1 MKAHDCRRCGAH
13 SAVSRP
19 SKAYWLLIAPFWA
32 VLLFVGACCA
42 LMLPLNLVLVPAWL
56 ACAGAVGRIS
66 DRMATARC
74 GACGA
79 CGSES
84 AARTPEVTRRSTG
97 PANEGPM
104 EGALIREA

>member
-1 MKAHDCRRCGAH
+1 MKAHDCQACGAH
-13 SAVSRP
+13 ESVTRP
-19 SKAYWLLIAPFWA
+19 SRAYWLLIAPFWA

-66 DRMATARC
+66 DRMATPRC
-74 GACGA
+74 KD

-84 AARTPEVTRRSTG
+84 AARAPEVTGRTTG
-97 PANEGPM
+97 PAHEGSM
-104 EGALIREA
+104 EGALVGEA